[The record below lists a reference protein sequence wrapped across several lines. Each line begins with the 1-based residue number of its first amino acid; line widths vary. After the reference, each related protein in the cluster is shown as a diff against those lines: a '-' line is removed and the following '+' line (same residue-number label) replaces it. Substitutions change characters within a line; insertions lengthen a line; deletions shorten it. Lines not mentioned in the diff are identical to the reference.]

1 MEFEWFIEPV
11 VSIMVIALVVTLT
24 MIGITREIHERPIK
38 AAAISCVANRQ
49 QMVRTFELV
58 AE

>member
-24 MIGITREIHERPIK
+24 MIGITLFLKYLKQKER
-38 AAAISCVANRQ
+38 STQ
-49 QMVRTFELV
+49 S
-58 AE
+58 

>member
-11 VSIMVIALVVTLT
+11 VSVMVIALVVALK

-38 AAAISCVANRQ
+38 VAAISCVANRP
-49 QMVRTFELV
+49 QMLRTFELV